1 MMAFFNK
8 PLRHAEECFHG
19 NCLYANPLLSQED
32 EKCGR
37 SMASVP
43 AEVTPDTEMHGK
55 CYRCTRRCH
64 TWNRDVLKVRQ
75 VGHPQGAPASET
87 PEIQSRC
94 TRRGATG
101 RDIRDENVNENTV

>member
-8 PLRHAEECFHG
+8 PLRYAEVCFHG

-32 EKCGR
+32 EKCWR
-37 SMASVP
+37 SN
-43 AEVTPDTEMHGK
+43 GQ
-55 CYRCTRRCH
+55 CTRGGY